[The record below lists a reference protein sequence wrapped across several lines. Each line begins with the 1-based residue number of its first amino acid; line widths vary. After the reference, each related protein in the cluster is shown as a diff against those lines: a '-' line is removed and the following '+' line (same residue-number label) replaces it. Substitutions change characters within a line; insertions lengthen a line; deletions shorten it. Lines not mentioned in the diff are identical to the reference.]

1 MKYNWYQY
9 LICSGNERKGGDF
22 PKLRG
27 QITWST
33 FLIKQCL
40 KNIQTW
46 TAIHSINLLRKA
58 QQHHQIAISVS
69 CSNKTRFKSILTV
82 CVIVNLEKKEQRK
95 EKTVYVCGAKCHQRF
110 NHNNK
115 CRAIKYKWVFYV
127 RHPLPPPN
135 CPRGKWRKY
144 FFQLLYGVA
153 KSGFKW
159 RCKNADLIAVTL
171 QQIYLLCNASYKP

>member
-69 CSNKTRFKSILTV
+69 CSNKTRFKSILMV
-82 CVIVNLEKKEQRK
+82 CVIVVRRCEKKRQFD
-95 EKTVYVCGAKCHQRF
+95 VFGAKCHQRF
-110 NHNNK
+110 NHNK
-115 CRAIKYKWVFYV
+115 ICRTIKYKWAFSL
-127 RHPLPPPN
+127 RRPLLPPS
-135 CPRGKWRKY
+135 CPQGTWRKY
-144 FFQLLYGVA
+144 LFQLLYGVA
-153 KSGFKW
+153 KSGF
-159 RCKNADLIAVTL
+159 N
-171 QQIYLLCNASYKP
+171 